1 MAINPVTSSS
11 GSQAILPQPQSDQTR
26 QAELAR
32 QARQAEQARQSK
44 PAEETKAPPVVNTQG
59 QTTGGT
65 INTTA

>member
-1 MAINPVTSSS
+1 MAINPVTSSAN
-11 GSQAILPQPQSDQTR
+11 SQVIRPQTQADQAR

-32 QARQAEQARQSK
+32 QAKRPEPPTEAVK
-44 PAEETKAPPVVNTQG
+44 PQPVVNTQG